1 MATKIFNTTTKQT
14 VELELICDGQ
24 DFLAD
29 VINGCDQDGRYASE
43 DMPDDAHFAMDDED
57 LDWWTRWTE
66 REQRILDKT
75 EELGDEAQQAIAGL
89 AAEYG
94 SDLELLQ
101 DKEEE
106 YLGIAK

>member
-1 MATKIFNTTTKQT
+1 MATKIFNTTTKET

-29 VINGCDQDGRYASE
+29 VIGGCDQDGRYASE
-43 DMPDDAHFAMDDED
+43 DMDTDAMFAMDEED
-57 LDWWTRWTE
+57 LDWWVRWTE

-75 EELGDEAQQAIAGL
+75 EELGDEAQRAIAGL

-106 YLGIAK
+106 YLGIAE

>member
-1 MATKIFNTTTKQT
+1 MATKIFNTTTKET
-14 VELELICDGQ
+14 VELELLSDGI

-29 VINGCDQDGRYASE
+29 VIGGCDQECRYVSE
-43 DMPDDAHFAMDDED
+43 DMDTDARFAMDDED
-57 LDWWTRWTE
+57 LGWWIRWTE

-106 YLGIAK
+106 YLGIEE

>member
-1 MATKIFNTTTKQT
+1 MATKIFNTTTKKM

-24 DFLAD
+24 DFLTD

-43 DMPDDAHFAMDDED
+43 DMPDDAYFAMDDED
-57 LDWWTRWTE
+57 LDWWIRWTE

-106 YLGIAK
+106 YLGIKE